1 MHAACC
7 VTRVITVITK
17 LKRSELQNTCI
28 RCIGE
33 YLLLAAVMR
42 LTNWEID
49 CDQIL

>member
-7 VTRVITVITK
+7 VTRVIICINQIETFRTTEYLHTVH
-17 LKRSELQNTCI
+17 
-28 RCIGE
+28 
-33 YLLLAAVMR
+33 LLLAAVMH